1 MRNTYGFTVKGY
13 PDGTRREDRVNLATA
28 SEADLFFS
36 CFLGDV
42 DLKLDGISF
51 ATRFGWVATL
61 SFAIDFAQ
69 HIAALPKSDRSVVEF
84 QEAEQWISLLL
95 ENDQVYVACSYAK
108 GIASVP
114 YVELWKLVRGELAR
128 YIERLSSSYP
138 GLIENS
144 ALQQQL
150 SLIE

>member
-1 MRNTYGFTVKGY
+1 MPNTYGFTVKGY
-13 PDGTRREDRVNLATA
+13 PDGSRREDQVNMAVA
-28 SEADLFFS
+28 AEADLFFS

-42 DLKLDGISF
+42 DLKLNGISF

-69 HIAALPKSDRSVVEF
+69 QVAALPKSKRSVIEF

-114 YVELWKLVRGELAR
+114 YAALSGLARGELAR
-128 YIERLSSSYP
+128 YVADLSSSYP
-138 GLIENS
+138 GLAENA

>member
-1 MRNTYGFTVKGY
+1 MQNTYGFTVTGY
-13 PDGTRREDRVNLATA
+13 PDGSHREDQGDLAVA

-42 DLKLDGISF
+42 DLKLNGISL

-61 SFAIDFAQ
+61 SFAVAFAN
-69 HIAALPKSDRSVVEF
+69 HVAALPKSGRSVVEF

-108 GIASVP
+108 GIASVS
-114 YVELWKLVRGELAR
+114 YVELLELAR
-128 YIERLSSSYP
+128 GGLARYVAELSSSYP
-138 GLIENS
+138 GLAENA
-144 ALQQQL
+144 ALRQQL
-150 SLIE
+150 SRLE

>member
-1 MRNTYGFTVKGY
+1 MQNTYGFTVNGY
-13 PDGTRREDRVNLATA
+13 PDGSRREDQVNLAVA

-42 DLKLDGISF
+42 DLKLNGISF

-61 SFAIDFAQ
+61 SFAIDFAL
-69 HIAALPKSDRSVVEF
+69 HVAALPKSERSVVEF

-114 YVELWKLVRGELAR
+114 YAELRELAR
-128 YIERLSSSYP
+128 GGLARYVAHLSTSYP
-138 GLIENS
+138 GLAENA
-144 ALQQQL
+144 ALRQQL
-150 SLIE
+150 AVIE

>member
-1 MRNTYGFTVKGY
+1 MQNTYGFIVKGY
-13 PDGTRREDRVNLATA
+13 PDGTRREDQINLATA

-42 DLKLDGISF
+42 DLKLNGISF

-61 SFAIDFAQ
+61 SFAFDFAQ
-69 HIAALPKSDRSVVEF
+69 RVASLPKSSRSVVEF
-84 QEAEQWISLLL
+84 QEAEQWISLLS
-95 ENDQVYVACSYAK
+95 ENDRVYVACSYAK

-114 YVELWKLVRGELAR
+114 YTELWELVRGGLAR
-128 YIERLSSSYP
+128 YIEGLSSSHP
-138 GLIENS
+138 GLVQNS

-150 SLIE
+150 LLIE